1 MTTPNQTAIDYLRS
15 LADQG
20 FWGAITL
27 KYEHGEIVHIRKEE
41 NLKPSALSELPKVT
55 NAQSTY

>member
-1 MTTPNQTAIDYLRS
+1 MTANQTTLDYLRS

-27 KYEHGEIVHIRKEE
+27 KYEHGEVIHLRKEE
-41 NLKPSALSELPKVT
+41 NLKPSSLSELPRLA
-55 NAQSTY
+55 NAKPAH

>member
-1 MTTPNQTAIDYLRS
+1 MTTPNQSTIDYLRS

-41 NLKPSALSELPKVT
+41 NLKPSSLSEFPRLT
-55 NAQSTY
+55 NVKSTH